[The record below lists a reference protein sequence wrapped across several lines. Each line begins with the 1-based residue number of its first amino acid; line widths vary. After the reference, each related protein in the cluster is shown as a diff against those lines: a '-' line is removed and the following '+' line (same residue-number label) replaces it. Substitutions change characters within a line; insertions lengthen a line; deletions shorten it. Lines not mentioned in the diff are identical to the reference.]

1 MYEELNIVNTAK
13 EKKSRVGIGSDN
25 DKRYVRWTI
34 MSEMDQVHEIL
45 HCRMV
50 LRRSEAGEKSELHL
64 NPYNAALV
72 GH

>member
-1 MYEELNIVNTAK
+1 
-13 EKKSRVGIGSDN
+13 
-25 DKRYVRWTI
+25 